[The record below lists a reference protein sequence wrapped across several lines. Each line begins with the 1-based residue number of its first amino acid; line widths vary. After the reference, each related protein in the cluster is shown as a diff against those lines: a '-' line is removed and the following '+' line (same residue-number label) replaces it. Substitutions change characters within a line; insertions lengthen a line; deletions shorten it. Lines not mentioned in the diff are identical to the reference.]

1 MADWEIWIVILV
13 LCLATAC
20 TRSAFWLIGHR
31 VTIPL
36 RVQEMLRYAPACALA
51 AIAGPDLVLDVQSEV
66 LLTPANPKLLAGI
79 AALLYYLWRRSLL
92 QTIVFGMLVL
102 TLLRVFHVFG
112 PSASCKIA
120 FY

>member
-13 LCLATAC
+13 LGLATAC

-31 VTIPL
+31 ITIPP

-51 AIAGPDLVLDVQSEV
+51 AIVGPDLVLGPQGDLQLS
-66 LLTPANPKLLAGI
+66 LANPKLLAGI
-79 AALLYYLWRRSLL
+79 AALGYYLWRRHML
-92 QTIVFGMLVL
+92 QTIVFGMLAL

-112 PSASCKIA
+112 
-120 FY
+120 

>member
-13 LCLATAC
+13 LGLATAC

-31 VTIPL
+31 VTIPP

-51 AIAGPDLVLDVQSEV
+51 AIVGPDL
-66 LLTPANPKLLAGI
+66 LLGPQGELHLSLGNPRLLAGI
-79 AALLYYLWRRSLL
+79 AALGYYLWRRHML

-102 TLLRVFHVFG
+102 TLLRVFHVF
-112 PSASCKIA
+112 A
-120 FY
+120 